1 MKQFSET
8 YYPFPKT
15 EQWKHEK
22 NNQWFKKSLE
32 TLKDKQLLII
42 EDIPFGPK
50 YFNKEEMANLL
61 RESYEFDQKM
71 IHEKYMKLI
80 ETMS

>member
-8 YYPFPKT
+8 YYPFPKN

-32 TLKDKQLLII
+32 ILKEKQLLII
-42 EDIPFGPK
+42 DDIPFGPK
-50 YFNKEEMANLL
+50 YFNKKGEEVDA
-61 RESYEFDQKM
+61 FGKPV
-71 IHEKYMKLI
+71 EKYSFIFTDFINQKWAV
-80 ETMS
+80 